1 MSSNRI
7 NVNLAFNAETGKAK
21 KQIQEL
27 QTLLNKIAY
36 SGTTA
41 SPGDK
46 VAADLRQAAEAAKE
60 LQYHLNN
67 AFNVKTG
74 NFDLSLLDRSLK
86 SSKASITD
94 LSRQLLKAGKTGQQ
108 AFLGLE
114 YFFS

>member
-41 SPGDK
+41 SPGSK
-46 VAADLRQAAEAAKE
+46 MAADLRQAAEAAKQ

-74 NFDLSLLDRSLK
+74 NFDLSLLDKSLK
-86 SSKASITD
+86 YSKASITD
-94 LSRQLLKAGKTGQQ
+94 LSRQLLKAGKTGQ
-108 AFLGLE
+108 
-114 YFFS
+114 

>member
-36 SGTTA
+36 SGTTT
-41 SPGDK
+41 SPGNK
-46 VAADLRQAAEAAKE
+46 MTADLRQAAEAAKQ

-94 LSRQLLKAGKTGQQ
+94 LSRQ
-108 AFLGLE
+108 
-114 YFFS
+114 